1 MANALK
7 IVFHGDNAANF
18 RSGLEGLLQ
27 HPHQIV
33 SVAQA
38 LDRAEDIA
46 HFQTADV
53 IVGIA
58 LNDSMPRPQSMRLFQ
73 APSAGTDGI

>member
-27 HPHQIV
+27 HPHHIV

-58 LNDSMPRPQSMRLFQ
+58 LNSRPSTASRSMDLFCW
-73 APSAGTDGI
+73 ATWGTSN